1 MQRDETT
8 ICKLVETK
16 SIERNRYKYR
26 LKFFALILPK
36 IHKIHN
42 TSYIYICMENL
53 DFLSSANMTDVLS
66 SDNGSCKWRRREGG
80 ENTVY
85 FHIRRK
91 IPGKV
96 LYENMYA

>member
-1 MQRDETT
+1 
-8 ICKLVETK
+8 
-16 SIERNRYKYR
+16 
-26 LKFFALILPK
+26 
-36 IHKIHN
+36 
-42 TSYIYICMENL
+42 MENL

>member
-1 MQRDETT
+1 
-8 ICKLVETK
+8 
-16 SIERNRYKYR
+16 
-26 LKFFALILPK
+26 
-36 IHKIHN
+36 
-42 TSYIYICMENL
+42 MENL

-66 SDNGSCKWRRREGG
+66 SDNDSCKWRKRGGGG